1 MRHIIETKSFTST
14 AKFLQSLAFIVALLV
29 TLPSGAAN
37 LIPAKAAASGKQ
49 LEFRQELKDHLNT
62 LDRLVDK
69 DAQADGVTV
78 DDRVVV
84 VTFFA
89 SWCPPCLHEFKAL
102 NEITDQLDKNKFSV
116 VAVNVFEEFD
126 DNDEARM
133 AKFLQTTQ
141 PEFAVLK
148 GTVQSAVLKGT
159 VQSRE
164 MFGDIRR
171 IPTLLVFD
179 REGKLAFDFVHARGA
194 TKQSVDAEELLGAI
208 RPLL

>member
-1 MRHIIETKSFTST
+1 MRQTKENNSFIST
-14 AKFLQSLAFIVALLV
+14 AKFLQSLTFILALLI

-37 LIPAKAAASGKQ
+37 LIPAKAATTSVKQ

-62 LDRLVDK
+62 LDRLVDI

-102 NEITDQLDKNKFSV
+102 NEITDQLDKDKFSV

-133 AKFLQTTQ
+133 AKFLDTTQ
-141 PEFAVLK
+141 PEF
-148 GTVQSAVLKGT
+148 AVLKGT

>member
-1 MRHIIETKSFTST
+1 MRQTKENNSFIST
-14 AKFLQSLAFIVALLV
+14 AKFLQSLTFILALLI

-37 LIPAKAAASGKQ
+37 LIPAKAATTSVKQ

-102 NEITDQLDKNKFSV
+102 NEITDQLDKDKFSV

-133 AKFLQTTQ
+133 AKFLDTTQ
-141 PEFAVLK
+141 PEF
-148 GTVQSAVLKGT
+148 AVLKGT

>member
-1 MRHIIETKSFTST
+1 MRHTKENNSLIST
-14 AKFLQSLAFIVALLV
+14 AKFLQSLTFILALLI

-37 LIPAKAAASGKQ
+37 LIPAKAATTSVKQ

-62 LDRLVDK
+62 LDRLVDIE
-69 DAQADGVTV
+69 AQADGVTV

-102 NEITDQLDKNKFSV
+102 NEITDQLDKDKFSV

-133 AKFLQTTQ
+133 AKFLDTTQ
-141 PEFAVLK
+141 PEF
-148 GTVQSAVLKGT
+148 AVLKGT

>member
-1 MRHIIETKSFTST
+1 MRQTKENNSLIST
-14 AKFLQSLAFIVALLV
+14 AKFLQSLTFILALLI

-37 LIPAKAAASGKQ
+37 LIPAKAATTSVKQ

-62 LDRLVDK
+62 LDRLVDI

-102 NEITDQLDKNKFSV
+102 NEITDQLDKDKFSV

-133 AKFLQTTQ
+133 AKFLDTTQ
-141 PEFAVLK
+141 PEF
-148 GTVQSAVLKGT
+148 AVLKGT

>member
-1 MRHIIETKSFTST
+1 MRHIKENNSLIST
-14 AKFLQSLAFIVALLV
+14 AKFLQSLTFILALLI

-37 LIPAKAAASGKQ
+37 LIPAKAATTSVKQ

-62 LDRLVDK
+62 LDRLVDIE
-69 DAQADGVTV
+69 AQADGVTV

-102 NEITDQLDKNKFSV
+102 NEITDQLDKDKFSV

-133 AKFLQTTQ
+133 AKFLDTTQ
-141 PEFAVLK
+141 PEF
-148 GTVQSAVLKGT
+148 AVLKGT

>member
-1 MRHIIETKSFTST
+1 MRHTKENNSLIST
-14 AKFLQSLAFIVALLV
+14 AKFLQSLTFILALLI

-37 LIPAKAAASGKQ
+37 LIPAKAATTSVKQ

-62 LDRLVDK
+62 LDRLVDI

-102 NEITDQLDKNKFSV
+102 NEITDQLDKDKFSV

-133 AKFLQTTQ
+133 AKFLDTTQ
-141 PEFAVLK
+141 PEF
-148 GTVQSAVLKGT
+148 AVLKGT

>member
-1 MRHIIETKSFTST
+1 MRHTKENNSFIST
-14 AKFLQSLAFIVALLV
+14 AKFLQSLTFILSLLI

-37 LIPAKAAASGKQ
+37 LIPAKAATTSIKQ

-62 LDRLVDK
+62 LDRLVDI

-102 NEITDQLDKNKFSV
+102 NEITDQLDKDKFSV

-133 AKFLQTTQ
+133 AKFLDTTQ
-141 PEFAVLK
+141 PEF
-148 GTVQSAVLKGT
+148 AVLKGT

>member
-1 MRHIIETKSFTST
+1 MRHTKENNSLIST
-14 AKFLQSLAFIVALLV
+14 AKFLQSLTFILALLI

-37 LIPAKAAASGKQ
+37 LIPAKAATTSIKQ

-62 LDRLVDK
+62 LDRLVDI

-102 NEITDQLDKNKFSV
+102 NEITDQLDKDKFSV

-133 AKFLQTTQ
+133 AKFLDTTQ
-141 PEFAVLK
+141 PEF
-148 GTVQSAVLKGT
+148 AVLKGT